1 MTSRPQVQFFRVL
14 WRSSRRLT
22 VAWWTVLLAR
32 GVAPALLAVA
42 TGVVVGAVKDGA
54 DLTWPLV
61 FVGVVFVLAQMLS
74 PLIQGVSAILGAT
87 TADWLADQ
95 LMQASVAP
103 PGMAHLESPELADD
117 LAAARD
123 FDLGRAGPP
132 LRIGL
137 EFIALGLV
145 QLVAG
150 VTSALVLVGF
160 SWWAPL
166 VLLVV
171 WGATHWM
178 LRESGV
184 WKDRN
189 TPEVR
194 EAQRH
199 ATYAYD
205 LAVEPPAAKE
215 LRLFGL
221 ADWVID
227 RFSSRRQR
235 LFDLQWEATR
245 LRERPLAGALLVVL
259 AGNVLVFWALADA
272 AFDGRIGLGAA
283 TTYLQAAVGAS
294 AVAFGGLAWN
304 LDSAAAPAAM
314 TLRLPALM
322 ARVGALGAGSRR
334 RTSGQGAAAP
344 EVRLRDVT
352 FGYGDG
358 PKVLDHVDL
367 PVPAGTSMAVV
378 GVNGAGKTT
387 LAKLVCRLYDPQG
400 GAVEIDGVDVRD
412 TDLAEHRSTVTAVF
426 QDFIRYEL
434 PLRDNVAPLGA
445 DDEVVTGALA
455 AAGASGLARGD
466 RGLGTVLARG
476 YEGGTDLSGGQ
487 WQRVALARCIA
498 AVRQGARVVLLDEPT
513 AALDVRGE
521 AEIFERILQETRD
534 CTTILVSHRFST
546 VRKAD
551 RICVL
556 EHGRVAELGTHDE
569 LMALGGRY
577 RTMFDLQ
584 AARFA
589 EEEREYDERG
599 EEVVHDVLD

>member
-22 VAWWTVLLAR
+22 VAWWTVLLGR
-32 GVAPALLAVA
+32 GVAPALLAVS

-61 FVGVVFVLAQMLS
+61 FVGVVFVVAQVLS

-95 LMQASVAP
+95 LMQASVGP

-150 VTSALVLVGF
+150 VTSALVLVAF
-160 SWWAPL
+160 AWWAPL
-166 VLLVV
+166 VLLAV

-322 ARVGALGAGSRR
+322 AEVGALGSGSLRRAG
-334 RTSGQGAAAP
+334 TAAP

-367 PVPAGTSMAVV
+367 TVPAGTSMAVV

-412 TDLAEHRSTVTAVF
+412 TDLADHRSTVTAVF

-445 DDEVVTGALA
+445 DDEVVTEALA
-455 AAGASGLARGD
+455 AAGATGLAQGE

-487 WQRVALARCIA
+487 WQRVALARCLA

-521 AEIFERILQETRD
+521 AEIFERILEATRE

-589 EEEREYDERG
+589 EEQPEYDERG